1 MALTGNKR
9 GSLLPS
15 DPVDDAPSPEP
26 APQAASPER
35 KLMGYAVLVAALFL
49 AVVAG
54 AYLFL
59 SGGDDSGKDVQIPS
73 GLPNPYP
80 NTGPID
86 PNRPTEGEKAP
97 DFALVDAR
105 DPSKVVKLSDY
116 RGKAVIL
123 NWFASWCDPCKN
135 EIPEFQAAQE
145 KLGDQLV
152 VLGVDYLEQP
162 ADAVGIL
169 NKLGATY
176 PAVLDGAGT
185 VAQHYRVTYMPT
197 TFFIDK
203 DGVLRVIKTGEVHD
217 DALVTFLAKVG
228 ITYQP

>member
-1 MALTGNKR
+1 MTDAL
-9 GSLLPS
+9 
-15 DPVDDAPSPEP
+15 PESP
-26 APQAASPER
+26 APAPDPQR
-35 KLMGYAVLVAALFL
+35 KLIGYAVLAA
-49 AVVAG
+49 AVFIAVLAG
-54 AYLFL
+54 AYVFL
-59 SGGDDSGKDVQIPS
+59 RPSGDSGKDVETPTGIV
-73 GLPNPYP
+73 NPYP
-80 NTGPID
+80 NTGPLD

-169 NKLGATY
+169 DKFGATY

-185 VAQHYRVTYMPT
+185 VAQHYRVSFMPT

-217 DALVTFLAKVG
+217 DALVTFLSKVG

>member
-1 MALTGNKR
+1 MTDAL
-9 GSLLPS
+9 
-15 DPVDDAPSPEP
+15 PESP
-26 APQAASPER
+26 APAPDPQR
-35 KLMGYAVLVAALFL
+35 KLIGYAVLAA
-49 AVVAG
+49 AVFIAVLAG
-54 AYLFL
+54 AYVFL
-59 SGGDDSGKDVQIPS
+59 RPSGDSGKDVETPTGIV
-73 GLPNPYP
+73 NPYP
-80 NTGPID
+80 NTGPLD

-169 NKLGATY
+169 DKFGATY

-185 VAQHYRVTYMPT
+185 VARHYRVTYMPT

-217 DALVTFLAKVG
+217 DALVTFLSKVG

>member
-1 MALTGNKR
+1 MLGF
-9 GSLLPS
+9 
-15 DPVDDAPSPEP
+15 
-26 APQAASPER
+26 
-35 KLMGYAVLVAALFL
+35 AVLGVALFL
-49 AVVAG
+49 AVLAG
-54 AYLFL
+54 TYVFV
-59 SGGDDSGKDVQIPS
+59 SGGSDKNDVKVPT
-73 GLPNPYP
+73 GLANPYP

-86 PNRPTEGEKAP
+86 PNRPAEGESAP

-105 DPSKVVKLSDY
+105 DQSKVVKLSDY

-152 VLGVDYLEQP
+152 VLGVDYLEGP
-162 ADAVGIL
+162 ADASGIL
-169 NKLGATY
+169 DKLGATY
-176 PAVLDGAGT
+176 PAVLDGSGS

-203 DGVLRVIKTGEVHD
+203 DGVLQVIKTGEVHE
-217 DALVTFLAKVG
+217 DALVGFLAKVG

>member
-1 MALTGNKR
+1 MTDAL
-9 GSLLPS
+9 
-15 DPVDDAPSPEP
+15 PESP
-26 APQAASPER
+26 APAPDPQR
-35 KLMGYAVLVAALFL
+35 KLIGYAVLAT
-49 AVVAG
+49 AVFIAVLAG
-54 AYLFL
+54 AYVFL
-59 SGGDDSGKDVQIPS
+59 RPSGDSGKDVETPTGIV
-73 GLPNPYP
+73 NPYP
-80 NTGPID
+80 NTGPLD

-169 NKLGATY
+169 DKFGATY

-185 VAQHYRVTYMPT
+185 VARHYRVTYMPT

-217 DALVTFLAKVG
+217 DALVTFLSKVG

>member
-1 MALTGNKR
+1 MTDAPPE
-9 GSLLPS
+9 SPAPAS
-15 DPVDDAPSPEP
+15 DP
-26 APQAASPER
+26 QR
-35 KLMGYAVLVAALFL
+35 KLIGYAVLAA
-49 AVVAG
+49 AVFIAVLAG
-54 AYLFL
+54 AYVFL
-59 SGGDDSGKDVQIPS
+59 RPGDDSGNDVKTPT
-73 GLPNPYP
+73 GLVNPYP
-80 NTGPID
+80 NTGPLD

>member
-1 MALTGNKR
+1 ME
-9 GSLLPS
+9 
-15 DPVDDAPSPEP
+15 DAPSETR
-26 APQAASPER
+26 APQPASTQR
-35 KLMGYAVLVAALFL
+35 KLIGYAVLAAALFIAVL
-49 AVVAG
+49 AGSYV
-54 AYLFL
+54 FL
-59 SGGDDSGKDVQIPS
+59 SGGDDSGDNVAVPTGI
-73 GLPNPYP
+73 PNPYP

-86 PNRPTEGEKAP
+86 PNRPAEGEKAP

-105 DPSKVVKLSDY
+105 DQSKVVKLSDY

-152 VLGVDYLEQP
+152 VLGVDYLEGP
-162 ADAVGIL
+162 SDASGIL
-169 NKLGATY
+169 DKLGATY
-176 PAVLDGAGT
+176 PAVLDGAGS

-197 TFFIDK
+197 TFFIDN
-203 DGVLRVIKTGEVHD
+203 DGVLQVIKTGEVHE
-217 DALVTFLAKVG
+217 DALVGFLSKVG